1 MVTFADQNTVL
12 TADEGEPRQGYG
24 SDAADPK
31 GSVSVVDVTA
41 GTADV
46 VDFTSFDDQRD
57 SLVSAGI
64 VLKQNTAPS
73 VDLEPEYIAAAGGRA
88 YVTLQEAN
96 AIAVLDIVDKTF
108 TGIYSAGFEDH
119 SVTPV
124 DIDKKDEQYAPKT
137 YESLM
142 GIRMPDGIAA
152 FEQNGKTYLLTA
164 NEGDSREW
172 GDYLNEDER
181 NFGKGKTSPTGAIT
195 AETPA

>member
-1 MVTFADQNTVL
+1 M
-12 TADEGEPRQGYG
+12 
-24 SDAADPK
+24 
-31 GSVSVVDVTA
+31 VDVTA

-108 TGIYSAGFEDH
+108 TGIYSAGFEGPQRH
-119 SVTPV
+119 PRGHR
-124 DIDKKDEQYAPKT
+124 Q
-137 YESLM
+137 
-142 GIRMPDGIAA
+142 
-152 FEQNGKTYLLTA
+152 
-164 NEGDSREW
+164 EGRAVRAQD
-172 GDYLNEDER
+172 L
-181 NFGKGKTSPTGAIT
+181 
-195 AETPA
+195 